1 MASISSA
8 GIGSGLD
15 VSGLVSQLVA
25 AERQPADTRLATAE
39 SKANAQI
46 SALGTFR
53 AVLSG
58 LQTAINDLKSGGA
71 IAKLTTTSSNTAL
84 FSASASSGSAVAG
97 SYSVEVMALAQP
109 HKLVTAPMASADS
122 VIGNGDVE
130 IAVGG
135 QSFTV
140 TLEEGAN
147 TLADLRS
154 AINGASGNTGV
165 TATLVNEAGGTRLL
179 LTSTKSGAASS
190 ITVTSAVLSMTEK
203 QAALDA
209 HIRIE
214 GYDHYSA
221 SNSITGAVDG
231 LTLNLIKAEPGT
243 VASVN
248 VAADSQSASTA
259 VESFVKAYN
268 TAIAAMSTLTRYDAE
283 KRQGAALVGDALLRG
298 TAQELRNII
307 GSTVAGAGAY
317 GYLSEIGITTST
329 DGTLKLDSSKL
340 SEAIASDRG
349 AVQALFSGADGYA
362 TRLTAVLDRAL
373 GTDGR
378 IAAKDTALK
387 AQIKGIDQ
395 QQEQLDERMARLEIR
410 YRTQFSALD
419 TLIAQ
424 MNATSSYLTQQLEGL
439 KNLNG

>member
-15 VSGLVSQLVA
+15 VAGLVSQLVA

-71 IAKLTTTSSNTAL
+71 IAKLTATSSNTAL

-97 SYSVEVMALAQP
+97 SYSVEVIALAQP
-109 HKLVTAPMASADS
+109 HKLVTAPYASSDS
-122 VIGNGDVE
+122 IVGTGDVE

-140 TLEEGAN
+140 SLADGAN
-147 TLADLRS
+147 TLADLRN
-154 AINGASGNTGV
+154 AINNASSNSGV
-165 TATLVNEAGGTRLL
+165 AATLVNEAGGTRLL
-179 LTSTKSGAASS
+179 LTSSKSG
-190 ITVTSAVLSMTEK
+190 VESAMTLNSTILSMTEK
-203 QAALDA
+203 QPALDA

-221 SNSITGAVDG
+221 SNSVSGAVDG
-231 LTLNLIKAEPGT
+231 LTLNLVKAEPGT
-243 VASVN
+243 IATVN
-248 VAADSQSASTA
+248 VAVDSKTATTA

-268 TAIAAMSTLTRYDAE
+268 TSIAAISTLTRYDAE
-283 KRQGAALVGDALLRG
+283 KREGAALVGDALLRG

-307 GSTVAGAGAY
+307 GSTVGGAGAF
-317 GYLSEIGITTST
+317 GYLSEIGITTNT
-329 DGTLKLDSSKL
+329 DGTLKLDSAKL
-340 SEAIASDRG
+340 GEAIASDRSS
-349 AVQALFSGADGYA
+349 VQNLFSGTDGYA
-362 TRLTAVLDRAL
+362 TRLTGVLERAL

-387 AQIKGIDQ
+387 AQIKGIDT

-410 YRTQFSALD
+410 YRSQFSALD

-424 MNATSSYLTQQLEGL
+424 MNATSSYLTQQLEALG
-439 KNLNG
+439 NLNN